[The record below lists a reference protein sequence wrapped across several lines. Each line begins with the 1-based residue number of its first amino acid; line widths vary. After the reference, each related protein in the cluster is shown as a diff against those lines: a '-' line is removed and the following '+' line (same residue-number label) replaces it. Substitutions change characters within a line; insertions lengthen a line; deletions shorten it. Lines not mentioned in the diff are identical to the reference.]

1 VPPGVDHDQ
10 ELEADRSSPP
20 EGASCY
26 HSGMKEEQKVWTVR
40 VDAAQAREAEV
51 VARVEGISVNELVRQ
66 ALAGHIEARR
76 KDKVFRARIAGIIE
90 EDKAILDRLAQ

>member
-1 VPPGVDHDQ
+1 M
-10 ELEADRSSPP
+10 
-20 EGASCY
+20 CY
-26 HSGMKEEQKVWTVR
+26 HAIMKEEQKTLTVR
-40 VDAAQAREAEV
+40 VDASQAREAEV

-76 KDKVFRARIAGIIE
+76 KDKAFRARIAGIIE

>member
-1 VPPGVDHDQ
+1 
-10 ELEADRSSPP
+10 
-20 EGASCY
+20 
-26 HSGMKEEQKVWTVR
+26 MKEEQKILTVR

-76 KDKVFRARIAGIIE
+76 KDEAFRARIVGIIE
-90 EDKAILDRLAQ
+90 EDKEILDRLAQ

>member
-1 VPPGVDHDQ
+1 
-10 ELEADRSSPP
+10 
-20 EGASCY
+20 
-26 HSGMKEEQKVWTVR
+26 M
-40 VDAAQAREAEV
+40 
-51 VARVEGISVNELVRQ
+51 NELVRQ